1 MSNTCSVINHHLWGT
16 KMSDPQTKLGQL
28 IEEGAQRDAIHIA
41 VAPVIASTKLQPGDH
56 IGFVESNQEA
66 VGPSASPIGIVDPF
80 LKGVVQKGQ
89 RFWMFLYPNTITAL
103 KHVWAH
109 PAFIDAVPQ
118 RDPKG
123 DSDAWLHHFADE
135 VGADY
140 YEMMRVAESHCEDD
154 WGDYLCEGGRW
165 EGQSTP
171 DEFWTHFAAVTGKTP
186 KDGPTGIFS
195 CSC

>member
-1 MSNTCSVINHHLWGT
+1 
-16 KMSDPQTKLGQL
+16 MSDPQTKLGQL

-41 VAPVIASTKLQPGDH
+41 VAPVVAATKLNPGDH
-56 IGFVESNQEA
+56 IGFVASNQEM
-66 VGPSASPIGIVDPF
+66 VGPSGSPIGIVDPF
-80 LKGVVQKGQ
+80 LKGSIPKGH

-109 PAFIDAVPQ
+109 PAFIDAEPH

-123 DSDAWLHHFADE
+123 DSEAWLRHFADD

-140 YEMMRVAESHCEDD
+140 HEMMQVAESHCGDG
-154 WGDYLCEGGRW
+154 WGDYLIEGGRW

-186 KDGPTGIFS
+186 KGGPTGIFS

>member
-1 MSNTCSVINHHLWGT
+1 
-16 KMSDPQTKLGQL
+16 MSDPQTKLGQF

-41 VAPVIASTKLQPGDH
+41 VAPVVAASKLNPGDH
-56 IGFVESNQEA
+56 IGFVASNQEM
-66 VGPSASPIGIVDPF
+66 VGPSAAPIGIVDPF
-80 LKGVVQKGQ
+80 LKGSITKGQ

-103 KHVWAH
+103 KHVWTH
-109 PAFIDAVPQ
+109 PAFIDAEPQ

-123 DSDAWLHHFADE
+123 DSEAWLRHFADD

-140 YEMMRVAESHCEDD
+140 HQMMDVAASHCDKD
-154 WGDYLCEGGRW
+154 NRWGGDYLIEGGRW

-186 KDGPTGIFS
+186 ADGPTGIFS

>member
-1 MSNTCSVINHHLWGT
+1 
-16 KMSDPQTKLGQL
+16 MSDTQTKLGQL
-28 IEEGAQRDAIHIA
+28 IDEGAQRDAIHIA
-41 VAPVIASTKLQPGDH
+41 VAPVIAATKLKAGDH
-56 IGFVESNQEA
+56 IGLVAGDHET
-66 VGPSASPIGIVDPF
+66 VGPSAAPIGIVDPF
-80 LKGVVQKGQ
+80 LKGSVQKGQ

-109 PAFIDAVPQ
+109 PAFIDAEPQ

-123 DSDAWLHHFADE
+123 DSEAWLRHFADE

-140 YEMMRVAESHCEDD
+140 HEMMQVAESHCGDG
-154 WGDYLCEGGRW
+154 WGDYLIEGGRW

-186 KDGPTGIFS
+186 KGGVRGIFS